1 MKKFILILALFA
13 VTLIV
18 AGQVHAED
26 VAGKSATIAA
36 GQTED
41 TPITLVTGTE
51 RVKQKIAMKR
61 VLERYG
67 SPLAE
72 TVDGFMAACTKY
84 DIDCYLLPSIAGV
97 ESGFGK
103 AYTSSTYNVFGWGR
117 GTLPFTSFE
126 DGYMTVA
133 KGLRENYINRGATSV
148 EAIGAIYCEGNTWS
162 GKVNFFMAEFKAE
175 EQNVSLYLE

>member
-1 MKKFILILALFA
+1 MKKFILLLALYA

-18 AGQVHAED
+18 TGQVQAEN

-36 GQTED
+36 GKAED
-41 TPITLVTGTE
+41 TPVSFVTGVE
-51 RVKQKIAMKR
+51 RVKQKIAIKR

-103 AYTSSTYNVFGWGR
+103 AYIPSTYNVFGWGR
-117 GTLPFTSFE
+117 GTLPFNSFE

-133 KGLRENYINRGATSV
+133 KGLRENYINRGATTV
-148 EAIGAIYCEGNTWS
+148 EAIGAIYCEGNTWA
-162 GKVNFFMAEFKAE
+162 GRVNHFMAEFKAE
-175 EQNVSLYLE
+175 EQNVTLYLE